1 MCGRFD
7 EDGGH
12 LFFKCKNVCSL
23 WSELQ
28 LEHARAHMASMLSAK
43 GVVDDILKLKEE
55 T

>member
-7 EDGGH
+7 EDGRH
-12 LFFKCKNVCSL
+12 LFFKCKNSL